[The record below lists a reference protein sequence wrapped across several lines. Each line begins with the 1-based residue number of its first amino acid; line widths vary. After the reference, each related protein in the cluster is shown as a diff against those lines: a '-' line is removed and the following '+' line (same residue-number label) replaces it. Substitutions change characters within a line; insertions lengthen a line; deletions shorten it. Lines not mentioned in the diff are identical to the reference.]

1 MHWGFFVDKQLKAL
15 GVDFLSIETCSA
27 GVTELRVVDD
37 FEEVS
42 EEVVV
47 WKLCFLQDYH

>member
-1 MHWGFFVDKQLKAL
+1 MHWGFFVGKQLKAL

-27 GVTELRVVDD
+27 GVVND